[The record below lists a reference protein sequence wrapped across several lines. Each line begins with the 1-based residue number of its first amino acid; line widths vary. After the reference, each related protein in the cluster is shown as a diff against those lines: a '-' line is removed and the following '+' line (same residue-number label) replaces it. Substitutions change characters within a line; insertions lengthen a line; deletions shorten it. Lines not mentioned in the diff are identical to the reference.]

1 MSTCTTVGTISFPVF
16 ALGPSSSVVIGSPLL
31 GPSTATTGHQVTFT
45 EGGLQTLKITA
56 AGTQAVAFN
65 SVASGAFVYIG
76 CSKACE
82 VTLDGSD
89 TPIALADGGMI
100 IVSKAGLIS
109 ISIEAGVLD
118 TEVAVILL
126 GD

>member
-1 MSTCTTVGTISFPVF
+1 MSTCTVLGTITFPVF
-16 ALGPSSSVVIGSPLL
+16 TGGPNSSPVLGTPVVT
-31 GPSTATTGHQVTFT
+31 PSTSTTGHQVTFA

-65 SVASGAFVYIG
+65 SVTDASLVYI
-76 CSKACE
+76 CCTKACE
-82 VTLDGSD
+82 VTVDGSD
-89 TPIALADGGMI
+89 TPIALADGGMLI
-100 IVSKAGLIS
+100 ISKAAVNSL
-109 ISIEAGVLD
+109 SIEAGVLD